1 MNSSVLM
8 LVFQGGG
15 GLFCRPLQIYNK
27 CEINE
32 KLVLNTI
39 NVMAM
44 KLKDKVTY
52 PNLVETCANIVVT

>member
-1 MNSSVLM
+1 M

-15 GLFCRPLQIYNK
+15 GGYFADLYKYIYKK